1 MSDHPKSDTHPHPH
15 AHPRP
20 QLIVLVGPSGVGKD
34 TVLKALATKMKNL
47 WVSVSV
53 TTRPPRPGEVDGV
66 SYDFISNEEF
76 DAMVNVNE
84 LLEWA
89 EYAGAR
95 YGTPKAPI
103 DLHIAQGKVV
113 VLEIELEGARQVRA
127 NAPDARFVLLAPPSI
142 DELKR
147 RLATRGT
154 ESPAEQEARLAKALV
169 ELAASDEFE
178 AVIVNDSV
186 EQAAD
191 DLLAFALSSSN
202 SK

>member
-1 MSDHPKSDTHPHPH
+1 
-15 AHPRP
+15 
-20 QLIVLVGPSGVGKD
+20 VGPSGVGKD